1 MPCRP
6 GTSYGF
12 ISLQETC
19 NPALPL
25 TICAAANNRSISWGL
40 ASLRQPSWGWLNAP
54 GRPLGS
60 NCDTSLIKSKWMAW
74 LGPTET
80 RRASGPNHP
89 WLRKLWLKKKKSQF
103 LLSVLANHYSDR
115 FREIQTTQSQ
125 YVAINLAN
133 NFTAWAWWA
142 NPTQS
147 RKKRWG
153 YQANN

>member
-1 MPCRP
+1 MAGAYRN
-6 GTSYGF
+6 
-12 ISLQETC
+12 QEGIRT
-19 NPALPL
+19 
-25 TICAAANNRSISWGL
+25 
-40 ASLRQPSWGWLNAP
+40 QPPMTQKAVV
-54 GRPLGS
+54 
-60 NCDTSLIKSKWMAW
+60 
-74 LGPTET
+74 E
-80 RRASGPNHP
+80 
-89 WLRKLWLKKKKSQF
+89 KKKSQF